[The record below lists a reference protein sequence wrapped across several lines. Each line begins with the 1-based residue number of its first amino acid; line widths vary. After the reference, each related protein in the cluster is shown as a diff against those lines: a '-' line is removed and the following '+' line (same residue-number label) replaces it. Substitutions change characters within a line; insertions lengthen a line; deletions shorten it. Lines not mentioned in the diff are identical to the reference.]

1 VQPLATGLS
10 YVDLDF
16 LGRPHAIATVVVQ
29 GGGSVALIDPGP
41 TTCLRNLE
49 RGLQDQ
55 GIRLSDVTT
64 ILLTHIHL
72 DHAGATGSI
81 VRTHPDIQVVV
92 HQRGAPHLLAPERLV
107 ESARRLWGA
116 DMDRLWGEVL
126 PVPEQ
131 NLHVVEGNQNVG
143 AGGRTFE
150 VAYTPGHASHHVS
163 YFDSS
168 SGIAFVGDTAGVC
181 IDNGY
186 VLPPTPPPD
195 IDLELWRGSV
205 ERIEQ
210 WHPASLFIT
219 HFGPIT
225 NVRPHFAS
233 LLDHLDVV
241 ASLVRESL
249 ARAGSDDERAALFA
263 DDLRRELRRTMRE
276 SQLAAYETAA
286 QFHLLWRGLARYW
299 RKHAGGSGSAG

>member
-1 VQPLATGLS
+1 MQPLATGLS
-10 YVDLDF
+10 YIDLDF
-16 LGRPHAIATVVVQ
+16 LGRAHAIATVVLQ
-29 GGGSVALIDPGP
+29 GAGTVALIDPGP
-41 TTCLRNLE
+41 TTCLAHLE
-49 RGLQDQ
+49 RGLQSR
-55 GIRLSDVTT
+55 GIRLDEVAT

-72 DHAGATGSI
+72 DHAGATGTI
-81 VRTHPDIQVVV
+81 VRRYPHIKVVV
-92 HQRGAPHLLAPERLV
+92 HERGAPHLVAPERLV

-116 DMDRLWGEVL
+116 DMDRLWGEVA
-126 PVPEQ
+126 PVPERS
-131 NLHVVEGNQNVG
+131 LHVVRGEEEVH
-143 AGGRTFE
+143 AGDRTFA

-195 IDLELWRGSV
+195 IDLESWRRSV

-210 WHPASLFIT
+210 WRPTSLFIT
-219 HFGPIT
+219 HFGPVAD
-225 NVRPHFAS
+225 VRPHFAK
-233 LLDHLDVV
+233 LLDHLDVLAALV
-241 ASLVRESL
+241 RASLERP
-249 ARAGSDDERAALFA
+249 GTDDERAAQFA
-263 DDLRRELRRTMRE
+263 EDIRRELRRRMPE

-299 RKHAGGSGSAG
+299 RKKAGGNAPTG